1 MQKTLEPARSD
12 PVALD
17 TTDVEDSNI
26 IEKDTN
32 ETPSV
37 EAVNYDITSDIT
49 DTLQADIDEE
59 ATPIKQEHIN
69 HARVCNALVSVCAD
83 AVREVLLSQVP
94 AGYHNIYDAI
104 SANKQKLTGMK
115 HLRQE
120 QLALIFPDP
129 RNRYTGTVDQFDI
142 TLLYALIRSIS
153 SVPSQVKGWG
163 NPPDD
168 NPRDTGL
175 GANVERIRLCR
186 NKISGHSADG
196 KLDDQCFNDYWE
208 EIREMIDDIET
219 TIGDKGFKD
228 ALERRRQQV
237 ITPQAARVLQ
247 IKFRNYQAQLQG
259 LFVFTLPSVGVR
271 IRIVDSRIIVHIRV
285 LSKGKNVCS
294 FPQL

>member
-37 EAVNYDITSDIT
+37 EAVNYDITSDKT

-115 HLRQE
+115 QLRQE
-120 QLALIFPDP
+120 QPALIFPDP

-153 SVPSQVKGWG
+153 SVPSPVKGWG

-168 NPRDTGL
+168 NPRDTSL
-175 GANVERIRLCR
+175 SANVERIRLCR

-219 TIGDKGFKD
+219 TIGDKGLKD

-259 LFVFTLPSVGVR
+259 LFVFTLPSVGAR
-271 IRIVDSRIIVHIRV
+271 IRIVDSRIIVRIRV